1 MELIIDNIRLVHMN
15 SRLIKYFT
23 EQAQQAEDKHDT
35 LQQTL
40 EGEQSTK
47 TEQDK
52 ALKRLQI
59 EFDQKKDKVSLYTH
73 D

>member
-35 LQQTL
+35 LQ
-40 EGEQSTK
+40 
-47 TEQDK
+47 
-52 ALKRLQI
+52 
-59 EFDQKKDKVSLYTH
+59 
-73 D
+73 